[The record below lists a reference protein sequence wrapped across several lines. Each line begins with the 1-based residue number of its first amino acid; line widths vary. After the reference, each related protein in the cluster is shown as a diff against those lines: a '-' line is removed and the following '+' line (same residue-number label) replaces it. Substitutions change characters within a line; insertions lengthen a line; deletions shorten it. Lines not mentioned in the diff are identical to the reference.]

1 MTDLAFLVQ
10 QTRRMRH
17 ELLSFLAPLPAEVLT
32 ASPPEYGQGSILKTL
47 THVADCYVVWVGRTL
62 LEDHWAS
69 AETPD
74 DLPALIGRFA
84 RVDALLERALTCPRM
99 ESGAA
104 FDCVGMENDCVDTA
118 GNRRQVTAR
127 WLVLHPTTHEFH
139 HKGQVVTLLHKL
151 GHPVTVD
158 LDLPPPGGW

>member
-1 MTDLAFLVQ
+1 MTDLAFLTQ
-10 QTRRMRH
+10 QTQSMRR
-17 ELLSFLAPLPAEVLT
+17 ELLCFLAPLPISVLT
-32 ASPPEYGQGSILKTL
+32 ASLPEYGQGSILNTL
-47 THVADCYVVWVGRTL
+47 THVADCYGGWVGKTL
-62 LEDHWAS
+62 LEEYWAF

-74 DLPALIGRFA
+74 NLPGLTARFA
-84 RVDALLERALTCPRM
+84 RVDALLERALACPRM

-104 FDCVGMENDCVDTA
+104 FECVGMA

-127 WLVLHPTTHEFH
+127 WLVLHPITHEFH
-139 HKGQVVTLLHKL
+139 HKGQVVTLLRKL